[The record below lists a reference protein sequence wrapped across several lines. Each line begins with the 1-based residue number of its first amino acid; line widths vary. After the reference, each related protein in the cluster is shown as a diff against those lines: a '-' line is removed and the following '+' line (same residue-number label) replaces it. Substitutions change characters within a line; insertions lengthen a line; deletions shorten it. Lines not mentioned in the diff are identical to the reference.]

1 MRGQT
6 SDPYT
11 RLLTE
16 WQARREVVNA
26 YHRALRLLTPQSA
39 DAPQRLRELHAKL
52 VIALLALRQASEQLR
67 RYEQERAAFNR
78 A

>member
-1 MRGQT
+1 MRDQT
-6 SDPYT
+6 TAAYT

-26 YHRALRLLTPQSA
+26 YHRALRFLMSYRA
-39 DAPQRLRELHAKL
+39 DAPQRQRELNEKL

-67 RYEQERAAFNR
+67 QYEQEHTA
-78 A
+78 